1 MSKGSFVP
9 RSERS
14 LGGPGVREFD
24 GAVEKPLSGGGG
36 AGR

>member
-1 MSKGSFVP
+1 MSKGSFASP
-9 RSERS
+9 SERS

-24 GAVEKPLSGGGG
+24 GAVVKPLVGGGG